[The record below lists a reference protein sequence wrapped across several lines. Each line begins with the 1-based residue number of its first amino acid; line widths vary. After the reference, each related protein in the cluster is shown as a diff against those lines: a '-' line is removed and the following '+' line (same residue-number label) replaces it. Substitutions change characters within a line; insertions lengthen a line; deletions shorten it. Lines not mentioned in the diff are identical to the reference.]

1 MLGGFM
7 AEQGMGTLS
16 SDRRETPILQV
27 EDRAKPENT
36 PSKRGRSGSLS
47 RRTTPDPS
55 GPSSTREHDLEEA
68 PILAPDPFLGVEKE
82 RKLKETGTVD
92 ALEAGGNTKS
102 VPDLIRLNW
111 NPS

>member
-1 MLGGFM
+1 M
-7 AEQGMGTLS
+7 AEQGMGTLL
-16 SDRRETPILQV
+16 SDRRETPNLQI

-36 PSKRGRSGSLS
+36 PSNRGRSDLLS
-47 RRTTPDPS
+47 RRTTDPS
-55 GPSSTREHDLEEA
+55 GLSSTREHVLEEA

-92 ALEAGGNTKS
+92 ALEAGGNTKT

>member
-1 MLGGFM
+1 MLDGFM
-7 AEQGMGTLS
+7 AEQGMGTLL
-16 SDRRETPILQV
+16 SDRRETPNLQI

-36 PSKRGRSGSLS
+36 PSNRGRSDLLS
-47 RRTTPDPS
+47 RRTTDPS
-55 GPSSTREHDLEEA
+55 GLSSTREHVLEEA

-92 ALEAGGNTKS
+92 ALEAGGNTKT